1 METKDGDRIV
11 QLANRIALRDAVK
24 AKEVALKGLR
34 LIIWQ
39 YGKAIADLA
48 AQDRKNLEGGRH

>member
-1 METKDGDRIV
+1 MEPKDGDRIV
-11 QLANRIALRDAVK
+11 QLANRIAQQEAVR
-24 AKEVALKGLR
+24 AKETALKRLR

-48 AQDRKNLEGGRH
+48 AQDRNNTEGGK